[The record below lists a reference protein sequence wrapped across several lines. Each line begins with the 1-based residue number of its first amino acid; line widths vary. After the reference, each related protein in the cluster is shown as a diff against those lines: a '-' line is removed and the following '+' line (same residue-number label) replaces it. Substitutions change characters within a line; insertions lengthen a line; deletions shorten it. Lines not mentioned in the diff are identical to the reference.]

1 MPSRRTVTRWIAQ
14 GGLLGSMGAAMGQR
28 ASELRQQAEAA
39 PLIPGQPA
47 AWADRLR
54 MADRLAQEQLAAAQD
69 PRAEVE
75 LLIPSFLGNQ
85 ARRFYGRGIPQG
97 LQVRR
102 KFFLGSG
109 STRIGRRLEV
119 WSGAGWTGQCTLVR
133 DRGRDYLLIGA
144 FDHHLRKIDLQ
155 TWQEVWRYRFDDVLK
170 GTATVY
176 IDRTAPPLDQVIV
189 LQGSRQ
195 GVNVP
200 FTARVVPSLRAISFR
215 TGQELWRW
223 NVRQTDSY
231 SRDNDSS
238 PLDLRNGLLFNVG
251 ENGVGSFL
259 GAALNTVTQRDG
271 ITQPAIAGELLFYA
285 PGDAARH
292 GGNLVAESSPS
303 RLGDRLFV
311 AAGSGHIYG
320 VDLNSRKIDWD
331 FFTGTD
337 IDGTAVVSRDGKL
350 FCAIERQYTSGPG
363 GLFKLNPARPPAEAV
378 EWFLPTGSLRYQ
390 DWQGGIIGSAAL
402 NDDYRDRGQPPLFAT
417 GAIDGI
423 LYIGSQLRTTGLAHW
438 GPQRDGP
445 HNSPYVAFQTR
456 IGPTISTPIFTEGD
470 RLVAASYDG
479 VRLFQ
484 LRFLPTQSQDPAALP
499 NGRGQWFR
507 LEVTLLAHFAP
518 GSSFEATPIVW
529 DGTVY
534 LSGRD
539 GWLYA
544 LG

>member
-1 MPSRRTVTRWIAQ
+1 MTLSRRRLTKLLAQ
-14 GGLLGSMGAAMGQR
+14 FGLLGSMGAAMG
-28 ASELRQQAEAA
+28 
-39 PLIPGQPA
+39 
-47 AWADRLR
+47 DRLGQLQR
-54 MADRLAQEQLAAAQD
+54 SRAAARSLSPSNLQRPLTSGDRLATEQVAALAD
-69 PRAEVE
+69 PNPEVE
-75 LLIPSFLGNQ
+75 LLIPSFLGHQ
-85 ARRFYGRGIPQG
+85 GRRFYGRGVPQG
-97 LQVRR
+97 LAIQR

-119 WSGAGWTGQCTLVR
+119 WSGGGWTGQCTLVR
-133 DRGRDYLLIGA
+133 DRDRLYLLVGS

-155 TWQEVWRYRFDDVLK
+155 TWEEVWRYKFDDVLK

-176 IDRTAPPLDQVIV
+176 LDRSAPPLDQIVV

-195 GVNVP
+195 GLNVP

-223 NVRQTDSY
+223 NVRQTASY

-238 PLDLRNGLLFNVG
+238 SLDLRNGLIFNVG
-251 ENGVGSFL
+251 ENGIGSFL
-259 GAALNTVTQRDG
+259 GAALSTRTQRDG
-271 ITQPAIAGELLFYA
+271 ITQPAIAAEVQLYESS
-285 PGDAARH
+285 DAIRH

-320 VDLNSRKIDWD
+320 IDLKTRQIDWD

-350 FCAIERQYTSGPG
+350 FCAIEQQYASGPG
-363 GLFKLNPARPPAEAV
+363 GVFKLNPAKPPAEAV
-378 EWFLPTGSLRYQ
+378 EWFLPTQSKRFQ
-390 DWQGGIIGSAAL
+390 DWQGGIIGSVAL

-417 GAIDGI
+417 GAIDGN
-423 LYIGSQLRTTGLAHW
+423 LYIGSQLRTTGLAYW
-438 GPQRDGP
+438 GPRRDGP

-479 VRLFQ
+479 LRLFQ
-484 LRFLPTQSQDPAALP
+484 LSFAPTQANDPTALP
-499 NGRGQWFR
+499 NGRGRWFR
-507 LEVTLLAHFAP
+507 LSVTLLAHFAP
-518 GSSFEATPIVW
+518 GGSFEATPIVW

-534 LSGRD
+534 ISGRD

-544 LG
+544 LH

>member
-1 MPSRRTVTRWIAQ
+1 
-14 GGLLGSMGAAMGQR
+14 MGAAMGQR
-28 ASELRQQAEAA
+28 VSELRSRSLPDSAQLN
-39 PLIPGQPA
+39 PPA
-47 AWADRLR
+47 AWADQLR
-54 MADRLAQEQLAAAQD
+54 MAERLAAEQAAAITD

-75 LLIPSFLGNQ
+75 LLIPTFLGNQ
-85 ARRFYGRGIPQG
+85 GRRFYGRGIPQG
-97 LQVRR
+97 LTVQR

-109 STRIGRRLEV
+109 RTRIGRKLDL

-155 TWQEVWRYRFDDVLK
+155 TWQEVWRYKFDDVLK

-176 IDRTAPPLDQVIV
+176 LDPSAPPLNQVVI

-195 GVNVP
+195 GVNLP

-223 NVRQTDSY
+223 NVRQTASY

-238 PLDLRNGLLFNVG
+238 PLDLRNGWIFNAG
-251 ENGVGSFL
+251 ENGIGSFL
-259 GAALNTVTQRDG
+259 GASLQTVTQRDG
-271 ITQPAIAGELLFYA
+271 ITQPAIAAEVTLYE

-303 RLGDRLFV
+303 RLGDRLFL

-320 VDLNSRKIDWD
+320 VDIKTRQIDWD

-350 FCAIERQYTSGPG
+350 FCAIERQYASGPG
-363 GLFKLNPARPPAEAV
+363 GVFKLNPAKPPNAAV
-378 EWFLPTGSLRYQ
+378 DWFLPTGSVRYQ
-390 DWQGGIIGSAAL
+390 DWQGGIIGSVAL

-417 GAIDGI
+417 GAIDGN
-423 LYIGSQLRTTGLAHW
+423 LYIGSQLRTTGLAYW
-438 GPQRDGP
+438 GPRRDGP
-445 HNSPYVAFQTR
+445 YNSPYVAFKGA

-484 LRFLPTQSQDPAALP
+484 LTFVPTQADDPAALP
-499 NGRGQWFR
+499 NGRGRWFR
-507 LEVTLLAHFAP
+507 LEVSLIAHFAP

-529 DGTVY
+529 DNTVY
-534 LSGRD
+534 ISGRD